1 MTFNQNC
8 WYRECCKKV
17 DTDTC
22 TNACVR
28 YLEMKTMLEKSELP
42 KVWWTPKQLF
52 AEKDAKAYE
61 RLAQI
66 KANID
71 TFVSEGKNIYIYSGN
86 YGNGKTSWAVKLLL
100 AYFNKVWYGNGFRCK
115 GLYINSTGFLMR
127 KKGLITKIDEEY
139 LAMTKTLET
148 VNLAVWDDIAVN
160 KLSDYDYQ
168 TLSTMIDTRM
178 FNGKSNIF
186 TSDANKQQLEYCLGS
201 KLANTI
207 WNNSE
212 IIEFKNPDMRGV
224 L

>member
-1 MTFNQNC
+1 MNFNQEC

-17 DTDTC
+17 DTEDC
-22 TNACVR
+22 TKACVR
-28 YLEMKTMLEKSELP
+28 YLEMRTMLEKSELP
-42 KVWWTPKQLF
+42 KAWWVPQPLV
-52 AEKDAKAYE
+52 AEKDFIAYE
-61 RLAQI
+61 RLMQI
-66 KANID
+66 KKDID
-71 TFVSEGKNIYIYSGN
+71 TFVSEGRNIYIYSKN

-115 GLYINSTGFLMR
+115 GLYINSAGFLMR

-148 VNLAVWDDIAVN
+148 VNLAVWDDIAIN

-178 FNGKSNIF
+178 FNRKSNIF
-186 TSDANKQQLEYCLGS
+186 TGDADKRELEYCLGS